1 MSISSN
7 MSDVSVVLNG
17 EEVDIDTA
25 INDTYRDIQ
34 GYLNTTQSQLRN
46 LAQAGERSE
55 TFRYSHEICTNIDIN
70 IKEILEL
77 FKDLKSMVKQIRLKP
92 TSEEDKAWQI
102 NYDIQFKNDQKK

>member
-1 MSISSN
+1 

-17 EEVDIDTA
+17 EEIDIDSA
-25 INDTYRDIQ
+25 INGTYRDIQ

-46 LAQAGERSE
+46 LAQAEERSE
-55 TFRYSHEICTNIDIN
+55 TFRYSHEICSNIDVN

-92 TSEEDKAWQI
+92 TSEEDKQWQI
-102 NYDIQFKNDQKK
+102 AYDTQFKIDHPKK